1 MKVYTNGLFY
11 IAEYKMKELFNSN
24 TLEGIIGY
32 DKIDVE
38 TINIETLDIGVLE
51 RNILKKLTKEIGKII
66 LDNKEL
72 YITEINN
79 IPVTKEVLKE
89 MIINKFV
96 NMPMKCKS
104 LAISN

>member
-89 MIINKFV
+89 IVINKFI
-96 NMPMKCKS
+96 N
-104 LAISN
+104 ISNRHKRFNII